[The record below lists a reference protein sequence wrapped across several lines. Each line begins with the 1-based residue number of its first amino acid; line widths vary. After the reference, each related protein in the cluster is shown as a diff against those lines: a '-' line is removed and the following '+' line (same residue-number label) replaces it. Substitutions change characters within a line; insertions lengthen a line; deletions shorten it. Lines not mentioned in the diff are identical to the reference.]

1 MADVKAFHNN
11 LGLEMVVDLQTLI
24 NGARLAKDRR
34 LYYVP
39 SGLTHAELE
48 DIKREREDSDRYLSF
63 LPTRGLLVTIMVTA
77 CAAITQY
84 VDDVGQFGI
93 LGVF

>member
-1 MADVKAFHNN
+1 
-11 LGLEMVVDLQTLI
+11 MVVDLQTLI

-39 SGLTHAELE
+39 SGLTRAELE